1 MRHHQ
6 SDWLSFILK
15 VRAFLLAGPSS
26 EWCLSVKVRAF
37 YFAGPSSHLG
47 DSDTHDQFSFFLV
60 TRKVRI
66 EYQSV
71 FHLLRN
77 LSRKRTI
84 PVQLSQVWLLLGVIL
99 SGYGHLV
106 LIWGYGRLSL
116 QFVSWVALSC
126 LATVR
131 EIMTF
136 TQKEEMPVY
145 TL

>member
-1 MRHHQ
+1 MV
-6 SDWLSFILK
+6 FISK
-15 VRAFLLAGPSS
+15 VQAI
-26 EWCLSVKVRAF
+26 
-37 YFAGPSSHLG
+37 YFAGPSSDLG
-47 DSDTHDQFSFFLV
+47 DSDTYYQLSFFLV

-66 EYQSV
+66 DYQSV

-84 PVQLSQVWLLLGVIL
+84 PVQLSQVWLLLGGTL
-99 SGYGHLV
+99 SGYGHLEF
-106 LIWGYGRLSL
+106 IWGYGRLSL

-136 TQKEEMPVY
+136 AQKE
-145 TL
+145 